1 MKKPIND
8 DLQKTS
14 VLIKQYFPDYR
25 VTRKTNHL
33 LLSKQDRKIAMI
45 TMDKKIASGQ
55 RLLGNVPV
63 INYHRVPNRAQLA
76 ANLQQAE

>member
-1 MKKPIND
+1 
-8 DLQKTS
+8 
-14 VLIKQYFPDYR
+14 
-25 VTRKTNHL
+25 
-33 LLSKQDRKIAMI
+33 
-45 TMDKKIASGQ
+45 MDKKIASGQ